1 MDYLERLRGFL
12 LFVFLLGVVG
22 LAAELAFLEHYDD
35 AWQWTP
41 FALYVLSL
49 AVLLWYGI
57 AKSRTALRAFRGVM
71 VLFLIAGP
79 LGIYLHLTGNVEFE
93 KEMDP
98 DIGGWA
104 LLWEAIRGATPALAP
119 GAMVQLGLVGLAYT
133 IGHSALRRTGQVGTS
148 VES

>member
-1 MDYLERLRGFL
+1 MNHLDRLRRFL
-12 LFVFLLGVVG
+12 VFVFLLGVAG

-41 FALYVLSL
+41 FALYILSL
-49 AVLLWYGI
+49 VVLLWYGI
-57 AKSRTALRAFRGVM
+57 AKDRTALRAFQAVM

-93 KEMDP
+93 REMDP

-104 LLWEAIRGATPALAP
+104 LWWEAIRGATPALAP
-119 GAMVQLGLVGLAYT
+119 GAMVQLGLIGLAYT
-133 IGHSALRRTGQVGTS
+133 YGHPGLRRAARAAS
-148 VES
+148 DDS